1 MKTKPLFALIV
12 IATLAGCGKA
22 PPKPPP
28 ESPEKPLELILPAP
42 LPAVPVS
49 TPTPAKTPDP
59 PTPAKPPDG
68 VYWLLNPISIE
79 SDTGIATLRPG
90 TAVKR
95 LRPGTYSTPMGEISI
110 ADSNVTNDPQIA
122 RIARDSYV
130 ASLVQPR
137 VETIAPNPLPV
148 ATPAMQPS
156 ATPALP
162 KRLPTQQPSNAL
174 GASHT
179 RTKDGW
185 MWQKSNS
192 GEWQR
197 IKRLGK

>member
-1 MKTKPLFALIV
+1 VKAKPIYALV
-12 IATLAGCGKA
+12 LVATLSGCGKA

-49 TPTPAKTPDP
+49 TPAPAKTPDP
-59 PTPAKPPDG
+59 PAPAKPPDG
-68 VYWLLNPISIE
+68 VYWLLNPVSIE

-95 LRPGTYSTPMGEISI
+95 LRPGIYLTPQGETAI
-110 ADSNVTNDPQIA
+110 ADSNVTGDPQTA

-130 ASLVQPR
+130 ASLAQPR
-137 VETIAPNPLPV
+137 VETIAPDPLSVATVPV
-148 ATPAMQPS
+148 RPNATPAI
-156 ATPALP
+156 A
-162 KRLPTQQPSNAL
+162 KRLPTPQPSNAL

-185 MWQKSNS
+185 LWQKNNS

-197 IKRLGK
+197 VKRLGK